1 VNKEILILKNIPR
14 EGPGIIEQVL
24 KEYKLPYRVLD
35 FDEDVNLHIEDFGA
49 LIVLGGPDSAN
60 DLSAKMDSEL
70 ALIRN
75 AVMSDLPYLG
85 ICLGLQTF
93 VKALDGVVLKSPV
106 KEVGFR
112 DPENKFFRVKLTPD
126 GRKDKLF
133 EYLPDDL
140 KVFQLHGETVE
151 LTSGMQLLA
160 TGYYCRN
167 QVVKYGKWAY
177 GIQSHFELTEEMIH
191 TWIAEDPDLQELDKD
206 LLMNDFRSIE
216 SEYQKTGNQIFT
228 NFLTL
233 AGLIKQYPKTRKNK

>member
-1 VNKEILILKNIPR
+1 MNKEILILKNIPR

-24 KEYKLPYRVLD
+24 KEYKLAYQIID
-35 FDEDVNLHIEDFGA
+35 FNLATRLSIEEYKS

-60 DLSAKMDSEL
+60 DLSAKMVSEL

-75 AVMSDLPYLG
+75 AIMSDLPYLG

-112 DPENKFFRVKLTPD
+112 DPDNKFFRVNLTPE

-133 EYLPDDL
+133 NNLSDVLP
-140 KVFQLHGETVE
+140 VFQLHGETVE
-151 LTSGMQLLA
+151 FSRGMELLA
-160 TGYYCRN
+160 TGDHCRN
-167 QVVKYGKWAY
+167 QIVKYGKRAY
-177 GIQSHFELTEEMIH
+177 GIQSHFELTEKMLLS
-191 TWIAEDPDLQELDKD
+191 WIAEDPDLQELDED
-206 LLMNDFRSIE
+206 ELISDFRSIE
-216 SEYQKTGNQIFT
+216 SEYQKTGIQLFT

-233 AGLIKQYPKTRKNK
+233 AGLIK